1 MRIITT
7 QSLRI
12 SVLVL
17 GDKVSNIG
25 TNINHNNYRKFDILS
40 NIYDDL
46 LTKNDAKCTTSMNV
60 KCTGENNIRHA

>member
-1 MRIITT
+1 M
-7 QSLRI
+7 
-12 SVLVL
+12 L

-25 TNINHNNYRKFDILS
+25 TNINHNKYRKFDILS